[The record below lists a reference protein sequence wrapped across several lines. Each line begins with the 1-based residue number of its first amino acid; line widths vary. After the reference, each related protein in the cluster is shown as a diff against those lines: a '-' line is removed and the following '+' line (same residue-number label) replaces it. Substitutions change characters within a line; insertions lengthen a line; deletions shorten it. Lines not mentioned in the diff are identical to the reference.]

1 MLLPFLL
8 AAAEQKTPAR
18 LDVNAAT
25 VEQLEKLPGMNRQRA
40 ETIVRVRAR
49 NGPYRRVEELRQLPG
64 ITKRQYE
71 RLLELL
77 AVAEPESAKPEREN

>member
-8 AAAEQKTPAR
+8 AAAEQKTPAH

-40 ETIVRVRAR
+40 ETIARVRGR
-49 NGPYRRVEELRQLPG
+49 NGPYRRLEELRQLPG

-77 AVAEPESAKPEREN
+77 TVAEPESAKPEREN